1 MPENGIY
8 NITVAGARGGRG
20 ICSFIEGGAGYQRT
34 VQVELSTEYELL
46 VLVGQSGRGPCD
58 VIPETEEAYD
68 MFCREPPVDFTDVE
82 QCNETWYNFTRDFDR
97 SFYDAFGGGAGGGG
111 SLVRARRRDT
121 EEIDDFP
128 IAIVGGGGG
137 ISPIL
142 DYNVI
147 ADIASTASIFD
158 YVNYQVFINAHSRIS
173 DPLYGTAG
181 VRGIRLASVPS
192 NIVPGAGGGYSP
204 GIFVSVDVDG
214 RPLGRAQNFA
224 EGGLDCTAAFIS
236 AGRDIPYSGVYGG
249 FGGGGGA
256 CGGGGGGGGYT
267 GGAILASGVTIPGEG
282 GYSFV
287 GNSLTTSFRVYT
299 VNEGLLNSE
308 SNDGFVEIVLADCG
322 CVHMCQINSTDDT
335 FRCLCPGNTTLAPDL
350 SDCFAGKL
358 KKDHLIL

>member
-1 MPENGIY
+1 M
-8 NITVAGARGGRG
+8 
-20 ICSFIEGGAGYQRT
+20 
-34 VQVELSTEYELL
+34 
-46 VLVGQSGRGPCD
+46 
-58 VIPETEEAYD
+58 
-68 MFCREPPVDFTDVE
+68 E
-82 QCNETWYNFTRDFDR
+82 QCNKTWFNFTRDFDR
-97 SFYDAFGGGAGGGG
+97 SFYDVFGGGAGGGG

-121 EEIDDFP
+121 DEIDDFP

-142 DYNVI
+142 DYSII
-147 ADIASTASIFD
+147 ADIATTVSIFD
-158 YVNYQVFINAHSRIS
+158 SVNYQLFINAHSRIS
-173 DPLYGTAG
+173 DSLYGTPGA
-181 VRGIRLASVPS
+181 RGIRLGSAPS

-287 GNSLTTSFRVYT
+287 GNSLTTSFRVYI
-299 VNEGLLNSE
+299 VDEGRLNRE
-308 SNDGFVEIVLADCG
+308 SDDGFVEIILANCG
-322 CVHMCQINSTDDT
+322 CVDMCQINSTDDT

-350 SDCFAGKL
+350 SDCFAGEL
-358 KKDHLIL
+358 KDRF